1 MCFRSFGTVCSKCSK
16 GISAS
21 HWVRKARDHVYHLA
35 CFRCDACDRQLNTG
49 EEFALHE
56 GRVLCKPHYLDIVDG
71 GTTSSSGTHLF
82 YYHILLLKRKQKKH
96 CSDYFTVLLL
106 FSPPHNSII
115 LYTIILLILW
125 SINIH
130 RDGSNRIRVWY
141 FLNPNRFPCYVELI
155 TRILDSLYMYLYM
168 RVCCVCIYIVRF
180 LYIIHN

>member
-1 MCFRSFGTVCSKCSK
+1 VLCSWYKYSEYCCRDALLQIQIAVNNKIHIIIFKRKLRFCILQLQVIIFPCLFSRSFGTVCSKCSK

-82 YYHILLLKRKQKKH
+82 YYIVILLLKRKQKI
-96 CSDYFTVLLL
+96 CFTVI
-106 FSPPHNSII
+106 FSPFCF
-115 LYTIILLILW
+115 Y
-125 SINIH
+125 
-130 RDGSNRIRVWY
+130 
-141 FLNPNRFPCYVELI
+141 
-155 TRILDSLYMYLYM
+155 
-168 RVCCVCIYIVRF
+168 
-180 LYIIHN
+180 